1 MRRVLPVLVFL
12 LVCATSLRAQE
23 MEDVLYLKN
32 GTVVRGMIVE
42 QIPNQQVRIRT
53 RDGSTYVYTFDL
65 IARIA
70 REPAAQEPTTVVPQ
84 MKHAR
89 KGFWIGF
96 GGGFGSLGVE
106 DGDTRESSGAATFKL
121 GGTLSQSLLLG
132 VQVDAWTK
140 TVDSFEGSATLT
152 FGTVTALVVFYPMSN
167 GGLYL
172 SGGIGVATLT
182 GEISSG
188 GLGISETKGGPGG
201 VVGIGYDIR
210 LGRNFSL
217 TPYFNF
223 SAGNI
228 NLAEGTSMG
237 VNMFQTGLAVN
248 WH

>member
-1 MRRVLPVLVFL
+1 MRRVLPLLVFL
-12 LVCATSLRAQE
+12 LVCATSLGAQE

-53 RDGSTYVYTFDL
+53 RDGSSYVYTFDL

-70 REPAAQEPTTVVPQ
+70 REPAAQEPTTMVPQ

-96 GGGFGSLGVE
+96 GGAFGSLGVE
-106 DGDTRESSGAATFKL
+106 NGETRESSAAGTFRL
-121 GGTLSQSLLLG
+121 GGTLSQNLLLG

-140 TVDSFEGSATLT
+140 SVNNIEGTATLT
-152 FGTVTALVVFYPMSN
+152 FGTMTALIVFYPMSN

-172 SGGIGVATLT
+172 SGGVGVATLT
-182 GEISSG
+182 GEINSG
-188 GLGISETKGGPGG
+188 GVGISETRGGFGG
-201 VVGIGYDIR
+201 VIGMGYDVR
-210 LGRNFSL
+210 LGRAFSL
-217 TPYFNF
+217 TPYVNF

-228 NLAEGTSMG
+228 NLDGGESLG
-237 VNMFQTGLAVN
+237 VNLIQTGLAVN